1 MSTQTPT
8 QTSDDVDQSLAEI
21 FEAPENRRS
30 PVVIDQLPAPV
41 EEKSADQQQAEA
53 DISFV
58 RGNLYEL
65 IQNGTE
71 AVDQMMQVAKESQH
85 PRTYEV
91 LATLIRT
98 MGDMGDKLIQVH
110 KSKQEVTGV
119 KPEKKE
125 ASGINVEKAVFV
137 GSTADLLKKI
147 KQENGN

>member
-1 MSTQTPT
+1 MSTQN
-8 QTSDDVDQSLAEI
+8 QIIDESLAEI
-21 FEAPENRRS
+21 FESKDNRRA
-30 PVVIDQLPAPV
+30 PVLINQLPEPT
-41 EEKSADQQQAEA
+41 EDKSEDQQQAEA
-53 DISFV
+53 DVSFV

-71 AVDQMMQVAKESQH
+71 AVEQMMQVAKESQH

-110 KSKQEVTGV
+110 KSKQEISGT
-119 KPEKKE
+119 KPDSKKE
-125 ASGINVEKAVFV
+125 AGINVEKAVFV

-147 KQENGN
+147 KQQDAD